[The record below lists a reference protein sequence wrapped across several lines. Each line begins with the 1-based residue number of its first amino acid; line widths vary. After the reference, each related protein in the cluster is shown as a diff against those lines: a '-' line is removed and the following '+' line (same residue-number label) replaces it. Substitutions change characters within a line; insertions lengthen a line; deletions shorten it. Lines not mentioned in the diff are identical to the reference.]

1 MRIPNLFMKVLL
13 VVIVIAL
20 SMSVDAQY
28 SRRGGNNTSGN
39 GTSMVEEAA
48 KGVVNGVKGLFNKK
62 KDKSEDKDKK
72 EKKDKKKDKNKGS
85 KSKSEPLASDDI
97 ELIVSG
103 DGSTKE
109 QATLAAL
116 RSAIEQAY
124 GTFVSSNTQI
134 LNDEL
139 VKDEIVSISKGN
151 IKRYDYLSESVIN
164 GKNYVTLK
172 AVVSIGQLVSYA
184 KSKGSSAELAGATFA
199 MDVKMK
205 KLNRDNATKAYD
217 NFIEQLEM
225 MVGQMFDYSIEV
237 GELHAGRNGQGGVS
251 NKLFLPVELKIRS
264 NKNYENVRDF
274 IWNTLPN
281 LWLNSSERKEY
292 ENKGIQYIG
301 VTRFYFDRNPCPE
314 KCEKEEFDRG
324 LYCFM
329 TSPLYKSNK
338 SLKKVLMKA
347 FSFVIKDNLGSCVF
361 IPRKESGGT
370 YTVNIEGNR
379 GSFDAYEIF
388 DFDRFCVMNTRLS
401 EHTVSMGWFD
411 EGNGF
416 FPFPIADS
424 YNVQIK
430 GYLSYSHEEIDKIS
444 NIEINAATDV
454 NFDMFF

>member
-1 MRIPNLFMKVLL
+1 MRIKNLFKKVFL
-13 VVIVIAL
+13 VVIIVTL

-28 SRRGGNNTSGN
+28 NRRGSNNTNSN
-39 GTSMVEEAA
+39 GSSIVDEAA
-48 KGVVNGVKGLFNKK
+48 NGVINGVKGLFSKK
-62 KDKSEDKDKK
+62 KDKSENKDKK
-72 EKKDKKKDKNKGS
+72 DNKKDKKDKKGS
-85 KSKSEPLASDDI
+85 KSKNEPLANDDI

-205 KLNRDNATKAYD
+205 KLNRENATKAYD

-225 MVGQMFDYSIEV
+225 MVGQMFDYSIEI

-251 NKLFLPVELKIRS
+251 STLFLPVKLKIKS

-281 LWLNSSERKEY
+281 LWLNSSELKEY
-292 ENKGIQYIG
+292 ESKGIQYIG
-301 VTRFYFDRNPCPE
+301 ITRFYCDRNPYPE
-314 KCEKEEFDRG
+314 KCDKEVYDRD
-324 LYCFM
+324 YCFK

-347 FSFVIKDNLGSCVF
+347 FTFVIKDDIGSYVF

-379 GSFDAYEIF
+379 GSFDAHEIF
-388 DFDRFCVMNTRLS
+388 DFEQFIDWKMRQNGKQPA
-401 EHTVSMGWFD
+401 SMGWFD
-411 EGNGF
+411 EGGGF
-416 FPFPIADS
+416 FPFPIDGS
-424 YNVQIK
+424 YNVQIE
-430 GYLSYSHEEIDKIS
+430 GYLSYSQDEIDKIS
-444 NIEINAATDV
+444 NIEVKAADV
-454 NFDMFF
+454 DLNRYF